1 MLTIMK
7 GAKGFRGLKKDEIQE
22 QANLYIQTMTVSP
35 NIPPIFFF
43 FTKIAARKK
52 NGEKTMPAALDI

>member
-43 FTKIAARKK
+43 FFLQKSQQEKK
-52 NGEKTMPAALDI
+52 MGKKPCRRR